1 MVACG
6 ALRVTWLSGLM
17 ESGRPIKFSSTLFIT
32 GGEEAE
38 GFVWW
43 EEEAEGFVWWE
54 EEAEAFVWGGGVP
67 REDLSLPTE
76 CKGGTI
82 EHWLPIKFQS
92 GGGVGNHWNFK

>member
-38 GFVWW
+38 GFVWGG
-43 EEEAEGFVWWE
+43 EDAEGFVCG
-54 EEAEAFVWGGGVP
+54 GGGVT

-82 EHWLPIKFQS
+82 EH
-92 GGGVGNHWNFK
+92 

>member
-38 GFVWW
+38 
-43 EEEAEGFVWWE
+43 
-54 EEAEAFVWGGGVP
+54 AFVWGGRRRRLLCGGGGVT

-82 EHWLPIKFQS
+82 EH
-92 GGGVGNHWNFK
+92 

>member
-17 ESGRPIKFSSTLFIT
+17 ESGRPVKLSSTLFIT
-32 GGEEAE
+32 WGEEAE
-38 GFVWW
+38 GFVWGW
-43 EEEAEGFVWWE
+43 GEG
-54 EEAEAFVWGGGVP
+54 EAFVWGGGVT

-82 EHWLPIKFQS
+82 EH
-92 GGGVGNHWNFK
+92 

>member
-38 GFVWW
+38 AFVW
-43 EEEAEGFVWWE
+43 GG
-54 EEAEAFVWGGGVP
+54 EEAEAFVWGGGGGVT

-82 EHWLPIKFQS
+82 EH
-92 GGGVGNHWNFK
+92 

>member
-38 GFVWW
+38 GFVW
-43 EEEAEGFVWWE
+43 GG
-54 EEAEAFVWGGGVP
+54 EEAEAFVWGGGGVT

-76 CKGGTI
+76 RKGGTI
-82 EHWLPIKFQS
+82 EH
-92 GGGVGNHWNFK
+92 

>member
-38 GFVWW
+38 GFVWGGRRRRLLCGGGGGG
-43 EEEAEGFVWWE
+43 GFCVGG
-54 EEAEAFVWGGGVP
+54 GGGVT

-82 EHWLPIKFQS
+82 EH
-92 GGGVGNHWNFK
+92 

>member
-38 GFVWW
+38 
-43 EEEAEGFVWWE
+43 
-54 EEAEAFVWGGGVP
+54 AFVFGGG
-67 REDLSLPTE
+67 
-76 CKGGTI
+76 
-82 EHWLPIKFQS
+82 
-92 GGGVGNHWNFK
+92 GGGGGFCVGGKESRGRICRCQQSVKGEP

>member
-38 GFVWW
+38 GFVWGGGGGG
-43 EEEAEGFVWWE
+43 GFCVG
-54 EEAEAFVWGGGVP
+54 GGGVT

-82 EHWLPIKFQS
+82 EH
-92 GGGVGNHWNFK
+92 

>member
-38 GFVWW
+38 GFVWGGGGGGG
-43 EEEAEGFVWWE
+43 GFCVGGG
-54 EEAEAFVWGGGVP
+54 EEAEAFVWGG
-67 REDLSLPTE
+67 RSHE
-76 CKGGTI
+76 GG
-82 EHWLPIKFQS
+82 S
-92 GGGVGNHWNFK
+92 VVANRV

>member
-38 GFVWW
+38 GFVWGG
-43 EEEAEGFVWWE
+43 EEAEGFVW
-54 EEAEAFVWGGGVP
+54 GGG
-67 REDLSLPTE
+67 RSHE
-76 CKGGTI
+76 GG
-82 EHWLPIKFQS
+82 S
-92 GGGVGNHWNFK
+92 VVANRV

>member
-38 GFVWW
+38 GFVW
-43 EEEAEGFVWWE
+43 
-54 EEAEAFVWGGGVP
+54 GGG
-67 REDLSLPTE
+67 
-76 CKGGTI
+76 
-82 EHWLPIKFQS
+82 
-92 GGGVGNHWNFK
+92 GGGGFCVGGEESRGRICRCQQSVKGEP

>member
-38 GFVWW
+38 GFVWGGEEVEGFVW
-43 EEEAEGFVWWE
+43 GGEEAEGLCG
-54 EEAEAFVWGGGVP
+54 GGGVT

-82 EHWLPIKFQS
+82 EH
-92 GGGVGNHWNFK
+92 

>member
-38 GFVWW
+38 AFVW
-43 EEEAEGFVWWE
+43 GG
-54 EEAEAFVWGGGVP
+54 EEAEAFVWGGGEESRGRICRCQQSV
-67 REDLSLPTE
+67 
-76 CKGGTI
+76 KG
-82 EHWLPIKFQS
+82 EP
-92 GGGVGNHWNFK
+92 

>member
-32 GGEEAE
+32 GGGGGG
-38 GFVWW
+38 GFCV
-43 EEEAEGFVWWE
+43 GGGRRRRLLCG
-54 EEAEAFVWGGGVP
+54 GGGVT
-67 REDLSLPTE
+67 REDLSLLTE

-82 EHWLPIKFQS
+82 EH
-92 GGGVGNHWNFK
+92 